1 MNTSIRTF
9 QPDRNRYTK
18 CISTYAGISKTPAK
32 PIPVLTFTGEQP
44 IKKTNRLTYAVI
56 SNLEAMANSAERLL
70 RRLGHRYMRKRLQP
84 TLDKVSAILN
94 NTSPDAPDYISK
106 VMQVARLYANVQPIE
121 AEVNTEDKR
130 FEDIAA
136 SNEACIFVINHDHQT
151 EDPVL
156 LSMSAV
162 LLYNAYAKL
171 GKLAHC
177 PRPGVIL
184 NEDIIAT
191 SPPEQQALW
200 HKMGVIGV
208 DASVFP
214 SKKGISK
221 NTRAFMRV
229 LPDFCEDKKH
239 LFIFPEGRLSAFKGL
254 ALRQKFQTGVGDIV
268 RAALKRKESVKV
280 VPLGF
285 AYGKKAKQRL
295 GSIYVGKPVIFSR
308 QGENTLVSVGNITP
322 ETASQPYK
330 DFFWSNGD
338 FTPSKVMTHRR
349 QPIKSA
355 DLSPFIADVLAENLS
370 ICREFALKQLPAVS
384 LKASQPEKIGIY

>member
-1 MNTSIRTF
+1 M
-9 QPDRNRYTK
+9 
-18 CISTYAGISKTPAK
+18 
-32 PIPVLTFTGEQP
+32 GEQP
-44 IKKTNRLTYAVI
+44 APPKNRLTYAVI
-56 SNLEAMANSAERLL
+56 SNLEAMVNGAERLF

-84 TLDKVSAILN
+84 TIDKVSAILS
-94 NTSPDAPDYISK
+94 NTTPEAPDYISK

-130 FEDIAA
+130 LEAIAA
-136 SNEACIFVINHDHQT
+136 SDEACIFVINHDHQA

-156 LSMSAV
+156 LSMTAV

-171 GKLAHC
+171 DKLALC

-184 NEDIIAT
+184 NEDIIQT

-214 SKKGISK
+214 SKKGVSK

-229 LPDFCEDKKH
+229 LPNFCQDKQH

-254 ALRQKFQTGVGDIV
+254 ALRQKFQTGVADIV
-268 RAALKRKESVKV
+268 RASLKRKERVKI

-285 AYGKKAKQRL
+285 AYGKKTKQRL
-295 GSIYVGKPVIFSR
+295 GSIYVGEPVIFTR

-322 ETASQPYK
+322 KNASAPYQQ
-330 DFFWSNGD
+330 FFWPGDDFNPFITLAGSN
-338 FTPSKVMTHRR
+338 TPFKVMTHQRK
-349 QPIKSA
+349 PIKNT
-355 DLSPFIADVLAENLS
+355 DLSPFIADVLAENLT
-370 ICREFALKQLPAVS
+370 ICRDLAQTQLPAVS
-384 LKASQPEKIGIY
+384 LKGSHPEKIGIY